1 MTVSKETKVT
11 MMTDDKTTQS
21 GEQSFNATENAAA
34 QPSGQA
40 PAAEES
46 VGGNDA
52 LAAAQQEAASLKDQL
67 LRALAETENVR
78 RRAAR
83 DKEDAAKFAMAG
95 FAREVLSV
103 ADNLRRAVE
112 AIPPDALEKDE
123 ALKNLYEGILATER
137 QLDTAFE
144 KQAIKKILPLGEKF
158 DSNLHQA
165 MFEVPGTDQPA
176 GTVVQVLQ
184 AGYTLHDRLLR
195 PAMVGVAKGQPAAPS
210 GDGGSSSS
218 DNGPGR
224 VDTVA

>member
-1 MTVSKETKVT
+1 
-11 MMTDDKTTQS
+11 MMTDDKNEQS
-21 GEQSFNATENAAA
+21 GNPQAEPANDLGAAVQEQASPETHAAA
-34 QPSGQA
+34 DP
-40 PAAEES
+40 
-46 VGGNDA
+46 
-52 LAAAQQEAASLKDQL
+52 LAAAQAEAAALKDQL

-95 FAREVLSV
+95 FAREVLGV
-103 ADNLRRAVE
+103 ADNLSRALE
-112 AIPPDALEKDE
+112 AISPESLEKDP
-123 ALKNLYEGILATER
+123 ALKTLFDGVQATQR

-144 KQAIKKILPLGEKF
+144 KQAIKKVWPLGEKF

-165 MFEVPGTDQPA
+165 MFEVPGTDKPA

-195 PAMVGVAKGQPAAPS
+195 PAMVGVAKGQPTGQPAQPDQSS
-210 GDGGSSSS
+210 GE
-218 DNGPGR
+218 GR

>member
-1 MTVSKETKVT
+1 

-21 GEQSFNATENAAA
+21 GEQSFNAPENAA

-46 VGGNDA
+46 AGGNDA
-52 LAAAQQEAASLKDQL
+52 LAVAQQEAASLKDQL

-83 DKEDAAKFAMAG
+83 DKEDAAKFAMSG
-95 FAREVLSV
+95 FAREILSV

-112 AIPPDALEKDE
+112 AIPPEALEKDE

-137 QLDTAFE
+137 QLDVAFE
-144 KQAIKKILPLGEKF
+144 KQAIKKIVPLGEKF

-195 PAMVGVAKGQPAAPS
+195 PAMVGVAKGQPTAQP
-210 GDGGSSSS
+210 GDGGSSE
-218 DNGPGR
+218 NGSGR